1 MPNALQEGETEEIKN
16 IFRKRL
22 TYSGYLYYINCK
34 DKTRSKGQN
43 DMAIQSLTKRY
54 LQLKSLMSKF
64 KSVKSLIRKW
74 AFELTQLEGKIEDF
88 YKGITTKPVKQVEKV
103 AETITINVGSQVLN
117 FPVKNEG
124 DSEKFKITIKS
135 IQKLIANATAKWS
148 DEYGEYWQF
157 NGRASYGVM
166 MGLQEMMK
174 VYKNSSGNGGLK
186 LEDMSHTYMIN
197 WRFPGNFVSQ
207 ANKVLLTCDILTN
220 NRKP

>member
-1 MPNALQEGETEEIKN
+1 
-16 IFRKRL
+16 
-22 TYSGYLYYINCK
+22 
-34 DKTRSKGQN
+34 
-43 DMAIQSLTKRY
+43 MAIQSLTKRY

-148 DEYGEYWQF
+148 SEWGDEWAF
-157 NGRASYGVM
+157 DGRVSYGVM

-174 VYKNSSGNGGLK
+174 VYKNTSGNGGLK
-186 LEDMSHTYMIN
+186 LEDKEMTHTYMIN
-197 WRFPGNFVSQ
+197 WRFPGNFVGQ
-207 ANKVLLTCDILTN
+207 ANMVSLSCSILIN
-220 NRKP
+220 NLKP